1 MDMTKLIGIGI
12 SGAVAA
18 IILKEYKPAFAVT
31 IGIITS
37 AVIFFFSLSEI
48 RYIFDVIDTISQHLS
63 LDESYIKTIMRII
76 GISYLTCFGSE
87 ICRDAGQNAIAQ
99 KIDFAGKVMIIAT
112 SIPILTSVLN
122 LLTGILPT

>member
-1 MDMTKLIGIGI
+1 MDMTKLIGIGV

-18 IILKEYKPAFAVT
+18 IILKEYKPAFAVI

-37 AVIFFFSLSEI
+37 AVIFFFSLTEI
-48 RYIFDVIDTISQHLS
+48 SYIFDVIDTISQHLS
-63 LDESYIKTIMRII
+63 LDNIHIKTVIRII
-76 GISYLTCFGSE
+76 GVSYLTCFGSE

-99 KIDFAGKVMIIAT
+99 KIDFAGKVIIIAT
-112 SIPILTSVLN
+112 SIPILISVLN

>member
-1 MDMTKLIGIGI
+1 MDIAKLIGIGV
-12 SGAVAA
+12 SGAIAA
-18 IILKEYKPAFAVT
+18 IILKEYKPAFAVI
-31 IGIITS
+31 IGMITS
-37 AVIFFFSLSEI
+37 AVIFFFSLTEI
-48 RYIFDVIDTISQHLS
+48 RYVFDVIDTISQHLS
-63 LDESYIKTIMRII
+63 LDSSYIKTVIRII

-99 KIDFAGKVMIIAT
+99 KIDFAGKVIIIAT